1 MSLKPKKFSEIKRSQ
16 EELNIKMRKK
26 SKVLLDEL
34 PPYTYIVCEGTKT
47 EPNYFRGI
55 SEEINNKYFDLSSGK
70 RIVLKGTGRNTKGL
84 LEYARKQVEKDFP
97 QAATVWL
104 VYDKD
109 DFPLDN
115 FDNTEYSALER
126 SDIRRYK
133 TAWSNE
139 CIELWFLLH
148 FQELTVNIGREEYL
162 HLLKKYCK
170 YEKSMEN
177 IYELLKD
184 RMEEAIERAKRQYE
198 EYGDAAPSKRCPATK
213 VFQLVEELKRYLQL

>member
-16 EELNIKMRKK
+16 DELNTKMQRKTK
-26 SKVLLDEL
+26 KLLDEL

-47 EPNYFRGI
+47 EPNYFKEI
-55 SEEINNKYFDLSSGK
+55 AKEINDKYFDLTSGK
-70 RIVLKGTGRNTKGL
+70 RIVIKGTGRNTKGL
-84 LEYARKQVEKDFP
+84 LEYARKQVEKEFS
-97 QAATVWL
+97 QAAVVWL

-126 SDIRRYK
+126 NDIRQYK

-148 FQELTVNIGREEYL
+148 FQELSVNIGREEYL
-162 HLLKKYCK
+162 HLLKKYCGYK
-170 YEKSMEN
+170 KNMEN
-177 IYELLKD
+177 TYELLKD
-184 RMEEAIERAKRQYE
+184 RTEDAIARAKRQYE
-198 EYGDAAPSKRCPATK
+198 GYGDAAPSKRCPATK
-213 VFQLVEELKRYLQL
+213 VFLLVEELKKYM